1 VAKMKKIKR
10 PTAAKSQVRAAAKSP
25 TRTVAKSQT
34 RAAPKS
40 QSRER
45 AWLRRAEHRPQE
57 ILAAARVLL
66 EQHGYAA
73 VSMAQIARRAGVS
86 EATVYKYF
94 KNKQD
99 LMNQVLH
106 EWATP
111 FTEYLQRE
119 IVLRTDLRAKLT
131 LVGIRYLR
139 SLEQTPRLH
148 EVVFQE
154 LRWNGY
160 YGSSLHKLNQQF
172 VRILVEAIRDAIDRG
187 EAVEGTNPLTVRDML
202 FGGLEHIALRTM
214 FAGRPMDI
222 ETEVTT
228 LVEHL
233 LSGISPRTTATLNGE
248 DVSQLMERL
257 QKALASLQQ
266 SRISTTDS

>member
-1 VAKMKKIKR
+1 MKKLKR
-10 PTAAKSQVRAAAKSP
+10 STAVKSQAH
-25 TRTVAKSQT
+25 
-34 RAAPKS
+34 
-40 QSRER
+40 ER
-45 AWLRRAEHRPQE
+45 AWLRRAEHRPPE
-57 ILAAARVLL
+57 ILAAARLLL
-66 EQHGYAA
+66 EQRGYAA
-73 VSMAQIARRAGVS
+73 VSMAQIARQAGVS

-119 IVLRTDLRAKLT
+119 IVLRTDLRAKLI

-148 EVVFQE
+148 QVVFQE
-154 LRWNGY
+154 LRWNDY

-172 VRILVEAIRDAIDRG
+172 ARILLDAIQDAISRG

-202 FGGLEHIALRTM
+202 FGGLEHIALRTI

-222 ETEVTT
+222 ETEATT
-228 LVEHL
+228 LVDHL
-233 LSGISPRTTATLNGE
+233 LSGIEPRKTATLNGE
-248 DVSQLMERL
+248 DVSLLMERL

-266 SRISTTDS
+266 FSTTGS

>member
-1 VAKMKKIKR
+1 MKKVKR
-10 PTAAKSQVRAAAKSP
+10 STAKNTPARAATRSKAPTGAKSQA
-25 TRTVAKSQT
+25 
-34 RAAPKS
+34 
-40 QSRER
+40 RER
-45 AWLRRAEHRPQE
+45 AWLRRAEHRPPE

-66 EQHGYAA
+66 EQHGFAA

-94 KNKQD
+94 RNKQD
-99 LMNQVLH
+99 LINQVLN

-111 FTEYLQRE
+111 FIEYLQRE

-160 YGSSLHKLNQQF
+160 YGSSLYKLNQQF
-172 VRILVEAIRDAIDRG
+172 VRILVDAIQDAIARG
-187 EAVEGTNPLTVRDML
+187 EAVKGTNAHTVRDML
-202 FGGLEHIALRTM
+202 FGGLEHTALRTI

-228 LVEHL
+228 LVDHL
-233 LSGISPRTTATLNGE
+233 LSGIAPRTTAALNGE

-266 SRISTTDS
+266 SRISAAGG